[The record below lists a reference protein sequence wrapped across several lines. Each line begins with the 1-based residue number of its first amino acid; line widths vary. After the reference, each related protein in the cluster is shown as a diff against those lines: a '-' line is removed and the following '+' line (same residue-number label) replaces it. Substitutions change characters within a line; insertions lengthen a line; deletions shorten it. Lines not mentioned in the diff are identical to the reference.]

1 MLLRL
6 WEFDDG
12 GGGGRGGAVRPSPR
26 WLATIWWWGRF
37 LVIHMMM
44 AHQFRRVMKQTMVW
58 KSVMGARLLLA
69 YCRRFFLRVSVWL
82 YVWVISLKSKKT
94 HTQKMRERER
104 VRLFVLLFG
113 IRVGGSSRWTYYTL
127 NDCDGLWDQIQTR
140 PFNLLYIPNAIY
152 EIGLVRRKG

>member
-26 WLATIWWWGRF
+26 WLATIWWGRF
-37 LVIHMMM
+37 LVIHIMM

-82 YVWVISLKSKKT
+82 YVWVSLSQRKT
-94 HTQKMRERER
+94 HTPKDERERER
-104 VRLFVLLFG
+104 ERETETVCFIVWHK
-113 IRVGGSSRWTYYTL
+113 GGWVQQV
-127 NDCDGLWDQIQTR
+127 D
-140 PFNLLYIPNAIY
+140 LLYPEWLWWPLGSNTDQTI
-152 EIGLVRRKG
+152 